1 MESRR
6 TCALADY
13 VVTGWGEVTFARL
26 AGAILDGQRPAMKV
40 HAGEQPPLDRIRFPY
55 DELSDEDLRRRTL
68 YVEASRGCPF
78 KCAFCLAALDRTA
91 WPFPLEPL
99 IAEQERLYARG
110 ARRFKFVDRTCN
122 LKIDHASAILGFFL
136 NRIRERPDELPFLHF
151 ELVPDHL
158 PERLKGKLAASGL
171 GMPSGSSWC
180 SARIRRPACSR
191 AIASTGRRCSG

>member
-1 MESRR
+1 
-6 TCALADY
+6 
-13 VVTGWGEVTFARL
+13 VTFVRQARD
-26 AGAILDGQRPAMKV
+26 ILDGQRPAAKV
-40 HAGEQPPLDRIRFPY
+40 HAGEQPALDRIRFPY

-78 KCAFCLAALDRTA
+78 KCAFCLSALDRTA